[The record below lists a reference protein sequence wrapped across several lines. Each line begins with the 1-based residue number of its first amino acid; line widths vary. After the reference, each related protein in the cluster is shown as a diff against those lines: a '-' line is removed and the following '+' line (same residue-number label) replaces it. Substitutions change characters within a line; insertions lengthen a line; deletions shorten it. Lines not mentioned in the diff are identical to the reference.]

1 MGQISNQRY
10 LRHQQEQDI
19 MGEVVVV
26 FSFGMLLLEFY
37 GEIPVASREAVVRFH
52 SDSIALFFFFFFWV
66 IPHELWLKN
75 ECGVASL
82 LQCYII
88 KSWKQRAGLAGPVA
102 SYCDIIEKDSIII
115 PITL

>member
-52 SDSIALFFFFFFWV
+52 SDSIALFFFFF
-66 IPHELWLKN
+66 
-75 ECGVASL
+75 L
-82 LQCYII
+82 LGDFT
-88 KSWKQRAGLAGPVA
+88 WTLA
-102 SYCDIIEKDSIII
+102 
-115 PITL
+115 